1 MASVEELTKLDSD
14 FTESGFKAKVDN
26 TFIMI
31 LSCIIDRD
39 MNKVKHKI
47 SSQLYDKYNSIVQN
61 LKNNKEIQMYDEL
74 NVKNTYIKDINI
86 TDTSYIITVKLVSR
100 YMDYIIDENTK
111 KYKRGINSERIE
123 KDNTLVFVKRR
134 DAKKMGV
141 VKQCTYCGAS
151 IDFNSNGICS
161 FCRKPF
167 DTEKYDWVLTSMED
181 GRI

>member
-1 MASVEELTKLDSD
+1 MASVYELTKLDSE

-31 LSCIIDRD
+31 LSCIIDRN
-39 MNKVKHKI
+39 MSRVQHKI
-47 SSQLYDKYNSIVQN
+47 SEQLYEKYNNIVEN
-61 LKNNKEIQMYDEL
+61 LKANKEIQMYDEL
-74 NVKNTYIKDINI
+74 NVKNTFIEDINI
-86 TDTSYIITVKLVSR
+86 TDTSYIITVRLVSR

-111 KYKRGINSERIE
+111 KYKRGINTERIE
-123 KDNTLVFVKRR
+123 KTNLLTFVKRR

-141 VKQCTYCGAS
+141 MRQCTYCGAS

-167 DTEKYDWVLTSMED
+167 DTEKYDWVLTSLEV
-181 GRI
+181 R

>member
-1 MASVEELTKLDSD
+1 MASIYELTKLDSD

-31 LSCIIDRD
+31 LSCIIDRN
-39 MNKVKHKI
+39 MSRVQHKI
-47 SSQLYDKYNSIVQN
+47 SDQLEEKYNNIVET

-74 NVKNTYIKDINI
+74 NVKNTYIEDINI
-86 TDTSYIITVKLVSR
+86 TDTSYIITVKLISR
-100 YMDYIIDENTK
+100 YMDYIIDEDTK
-111 KYKRGINSERIE
+111 KYKRGHNEYRVE
-123 KDNTLVFVKRR
+123 KTNYLVFVKRR

-141 VKQCTYCGAS
+141 IRQCTYCGAS

-167 DTEKYDWVLTSMED
+167 DTEKYDWVLTSLET
-181 GRI
+181 R

>member
-1 MASVEELTKLDSD
+1 MASIEELTRLDSE

-31 LSCIIDRD
+31 LSGIIDRD
-39 MNKVKHKI
+39 MKKVQHKI
-47 SSQLYDKYNSIVQN
+47 SNELYERYNLLVEQ

-74 NVKNTYIKDINI
+74 NVKNTFIKDINI

-111 KYKRGINSERIE
+111 KYKRGINTYRVEH
-123 KDNTLVFVKRR
+123 DNTLIFVKRR

-141 VKQCTYCGAS
+141 IRQCTYCGAS

-167 DTEKYDWVLTSMED
+167 ETEKYDWVLTSLET
-181 GRI
+181 R

>member
-86 TDTSYIITVKLVSR
+86 TDTSYIITV
-100 YMDYIIDENTK
+100 
-111 KYKRGINSERIE
+111 
-123 KDNTLVFVKRR
+123 
-134 DAKKMGV
+134 
-141 VKQCTYCGAS
+141 
-151 IDFNSNGICS
+151 
-161 FCRKPF
+161 
-167 DTEKYDWVLTSMED
+167 
-181 GRI
+181 